1 MYEIFQKLLD
11 KAGLK
16 VSDVVKA
23 TGIRQGVF
31 SDWKAGRYTPKND
44 KIVKIAQFLGVT
56 PEYLYGQV
64 SHPFVSTEIV
74 DTPSIRIPIV
84 GDVAAGYPHFA
95 NEEIL
100 DYEEVDHRYI
110 EQGKLYGL
118 RIAGD
123 SMEPEI
129 KKGSIAIVRYQNDA
143 DNGDVIIVKVNGE
156 NATCKRLQKHDDGI
170 ALLSNNPKY
179 PVFFYTAKE
188 INSLPVK
195 IIGKVLEVRTK
206 YA

>member
-64 SHPFVSTEIV
+64 SHPFASTEIV
-74 DTPSIRIPIV
+74 DTPSIRIPVV

-110 EQGKLYGL
+110 EQGKIYGL

>member
-64 SHPFVSTEIV
+64 SYPFASTEV
-74 DTPSIRIPIV
+74 VRTPSIRIPVV

-100 DYEEVDHRYI
+100 DYEEVDHKYI
-110 EQGKLYGL
+110 QQGKLYGL

-188 INSLPVK
+188 INSLPVR

>member
-74 DTPSIRIPIV
+74 DTSSIRIPVV

-188 INSLPVK
+188 INSLPVR